1 MKKFRNYIIIGFA
14 AIVGATLVYA
24 FGVDTIDEANTNEAN
39 ISKEDQYLAV
49 ADSLEMIAE
58 KKAEVELSSKI
69 EDINQSLLALDDEV
83 EVLYT
88 STRASYYHDKFNG
101 RKTANGEIFSN
112 DLLTAAHKTL
122 AFGTR
127 LKVTN
132 LASGKSVIVT
142 INDRGP
148 YIKGRHIDLSKA
160 AFKEITANNTT
171 RKGVLKV
178 KIEKLPEG
186 YEETREELMA
196 DLEELEAIQQL
207 KEVEKKDLK
216 EFSL

>member
-1 MKKFRNYIIIGFA
+1 MKNFRNYIIIGFA
-14 AIVGATLVYA
+14 AIVGATLVYTFDA
-24 FGVDTIDEANTNEAN
+24 NTIDEANTSETN
-39 ISKEDQYLAV
+39 ISKEDRYLAV

-58 KKAEVELSSKI
+58 KKAEIELSSKI
-69 EDINQSLLALDDEV
+69 ENINQSLLALDEEV

-88 STRASYYHDKFNG
+88 TTRASYYHDKFNG
-101 RKTANGEIFSN
+101 RKTANGEIFDN
-112 DLLTAAHKTL
+112 NKITAAHKSL
-122 AFGTR
+122 PFGTVVR
-127 LKVTN
+127 VTN
-132 LASGKSVIVT
+132 LSNGKSVDVR

-186 YEETREELMA
+186 YEETREELLTN
-196 DLEELEAIQQL
+196 LEELEAIQQL
-207 KEVEKKDLK
+207 KEVEAKDLK